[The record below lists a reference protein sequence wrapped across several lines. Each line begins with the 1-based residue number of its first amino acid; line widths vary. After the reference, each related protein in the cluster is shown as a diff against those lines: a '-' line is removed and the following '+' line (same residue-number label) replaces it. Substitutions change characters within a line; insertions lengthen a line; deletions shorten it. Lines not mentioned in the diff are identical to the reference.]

1 MGDLEKNVEVK
12 VAEKGAEEKVI
23 VDVNVPRDKREEL
36 VQKAE
41 RHLGYDSLYVW
52 NANING
58 YIIQLRTNERH
69 LDDFWRENWFPA
81 PMDRNLRPHGVIY
94 AATGIYDEPPGV
106 YYNSET
112 KTGVVVNVNKYEF
125 IRALALGIVNDVCE
139 EQEQLN
145 FLRGSLVDVN
155 GEGVAFLGETGRG
168 VSTNAFLLLE
178 MERARIHS
186 DDIIYVEQLGGEKGR
201 ISTSVSER
209 KFYLKKDLIK
219 ISPRLQALYEKS
231 KKEDGYFILDPWWIG
246 GNEKYLDTTRIKLV
260 FLLVNNSK
268 DKRIAKRLSPQ
279 DAINILTHSQ
289 QPFFN
294 PYRLIH
300 DEKREKLQIAF
311 YKNIFKFAAV
321 YCLNVA
327 HPLLKVQ
334 KEIRRI
340 ITSKEYLEP
349 LEEEKEK
356 AKAEID
362 EIIAQ
367 INLDEIREAVEA
379 LYNGTN
385 VQHLSPEEIKKRAE
399 IYGTKTKFGNYNF
412 VSTVKNR
419 SAGLTIIVGSPEV
432 VQYELNP
439 RQRELMRNLPKTV
452 KDVLHYIKNAP
463 LVCTE
468 RMMGDNPYFTPK
480 CTLFLSVHRGE
491 MIRLAH
497 MVNQT
502 LFPPKDEYN
511 GPHIYIV
518 HIPEWHEKDRQIVVF
533 PEIGVTFVL
542 GTDYYGEDKKGF
554 LRMAMWFAKQQGM
567 LGLHA
572 GAKII
577 RARDAKTGELK
588 TYNTLIF
595 GLTAT
600 GKTTH
605 SCHTHDLD
613 EEDGEGIQIVQDD
626 FVALRPDGSA
636 LGTERG
642 FYLKTEGINP
652 EIQPLIYNAVTKPSA
667 ILENVMVDYKGNVL
681 FESDI
686 LTGNGRGIMQ
696 RDDFGKYKSPT
707 VNLPPLSEVDG
718 MIILMITRRNTVVPI
733 ASKLTLEQAAA
744 AFMLGESI
752 ETSGSDPKRAGQS
765 VREVGTN
772 PFIVGSKAEEGNRF
786 YDMLKG
792 FGDKVQ
798 CYLINTGGVGE
809 LRETNEEGVSIV
821 KRKVERVQIKEMAA
835 IIRGIAR
842 NSIEWEPEP
851 YFGTLVPKKVEGVDI
866 GRFKL
871 EKWYSIEQIEEMVQ
885 QLKKERREWLN
896 KFPELYPEIKNAFP
910 P

>member
-1 MGDLEKNVEVK
+1 MGELDK
-12 VAEKGAEEKVI
+12 VPKQEGVI
-23 VDVNVPRDKREEL
+23 DVGISRETREEL

-41 RHLGYDSLYVW
+41 RHLGYDSIYVW

-58 YIIQLRTNERH
+58 YIIQLRTNESH

-81 PMDRNLRPHGVIY
+81 SIERNLRPHGVIY
-94 AATGIYDEPPGV
+94 AATGVYDENPGI

-112 KTGVVVNVNKYEF
+112 KTGIIFNVNDYEF
-125 IRALALGIVNDVCE
+125 VRALALGIVADVCE
-139 EQEQLN
+139 EQERLN
-145 FLRGSLVDVN
+145 FLRGSLVDIN
-155 GEGVAFLGETGRG
+155 GEGVAIMGETGRG

-178 MERARIHS
+178 LERARIHS

-209 KFYLKKDLIK
+209 KFFLKKDLIK
-219 ISPRLQALYEKS
+219 IYPRLQALYEKS
-231 KKEDGYFILDPWWIG
+231 KRENSHFMLDPWWIG
-246 GNEKYLDTTRIKLV
+246 GNEKYLDTTRIKLI
-260 FLLVNNSK
+260 FLLVNNRK
-268 DKRIAKRLSPQ
+268 DARVAKRLNTQ
-279 DAINILTHSQ
+279 EAIDILTRSP

-294 PYRLIH
+294 PYLLIRS
-300 DEKREKLQIAF
+300 EKRRKLQIDF

-321 YCLNVA
+321 YYLNVA
-327 HPLLKVQ
+327 HPLLDMQ
-334 KEIRRI
+334 KEVRRI

-349 LEEEKEK
+349 LLEEKER

-362 EIIAQ
+362 EIVSQ
-367 INLDEIREAVEA
+367 LNLEEIRQEVEN
-379 LYNGTN
+379 LYERTN
-385 VQHLSPEEIKKRAE
+385 VKQLPPERIRKMAE
-399 IYGTKTKFGNYNF
+399 KYGTKTIFNNYNF

-419 SAGLTIIVGSPEV
+419 SAGLTITVGSPEV
-432 VQYELNP
+432 VQYEMSP
-439 RQRELMRNLPKTV
+439 KQKELMKDLPKTM
-452 KDVLHYIKNAP
+452 KDVLQYIKSAP
-463 LVCTE
+463 LICTE
-468 RMMGDNPYFTPK
+468 RTMGGNPDFTPK

-502 LFPPKDEYN
+502 LFDPLDNYN
-511 GPHIYIV
+511 GPHIFIV
-518 HIPEWHEKDRQIVVF
+518 FIPEWQEKDRQIIVF

-542 GTDYYGEDKKGF
+542 GTDYYGEAKKGM

-572 GAKII
+572 GAKKI
-577 RARDAKTGELK
+577 RARDTQTGKIK

-605 SCHTHDLD
+605 SCHTHDLNEAD
-613 EEDGEGIQIVQDD
+613 EEGIEIVQDD

-642 FYLKTEGINP
+642 FYLKTEGVNP
-652 EIQPLIYNAVTKPSA
+652 EIQPLIYDAVTKPDA

-707 VNLPPLSEVDG
+707 VNLPPLKDVDG
-718 MIILMITRRNTVVPI
+718 LIVLMITRRNTVVPI
-733 ASKLTLEQAAA
+733 ASKLALEQAAA

-772 PFIVGSKAEEGNRF
+772 PFIVGNKGLEGNKF
-786 YDMLKG
+786 YDIIKG
-792 FGDKVQ
+792 LGDKVR

-809 LRETNEEGVSIV
+809 LRETNEEGVSVV
-821 KRKVERVQIKEMAA
+821 KRKVDRVQIKEMAS

-842 NSIEWEPEP
+842 NNIEWVPEP
-851 YFGTLVPKKVEGVDI
+851 HFGTLVPKEVEGVDMDK
-866 GRFKL
+866 FKL
-871 EKWYSIEQIEEMVQ
+871 EKYYSIEQVEEMVQ
-885 QLKKERREWLN
+885 QLKKERKEWLN
-896 KFPELYPEIKNAFP
+896 SFPELYEEIKKAFP
-910 P
+910 T

>member
-1 MGDLEKNVEVK
+1 MGNLEKVQTREGK
-12 VAEKGAEEKVI
+12 IDIGISRE
-23 VDVNVPRDKREEL
+23 KREEL

-41 RHLGYDSLYVW
+41 RHMGYDSIYVW

-58 YIIQLRTNERH
+58 YIIQLRTNEEH

-81 PMDRNLRPHGVIY
+81 AIDRNLRPHGIIY
-94 AATGIYDEPPGV
+94 AATGIYDENPGI

-112 KTGVVVNVNKYEF
+112 KTGIIFNVYDYEF
-125 IRALALGIVNDVCE
+125 VRALALGIVADVCE
-139 EQEQLN
+139 EQERLN
-145 FLRGSLVDVN
+145 FLRGSLVDIN
-155 GEGVAFLGETGRG
+155 GEGVAIMGETGSG

-209 KFYLKKDLIK
+209 KFFLTRELIR
-219 ISPRLQALYEKS
+219 IYPRLQAIYEKS
-231 KKEDGYFILDPWWIG
+231 KKENNHFMLDPWWIG
-246 GNEKYLDTTRIKLV
+246 GNEKYLDTTRIKIV
-260 FLLVNNSK
+260 FLLVNHPK
-268 DKRIAKRLSPQ
+268 DVRIAKRLGPQ
-279 DAINILTHSQ
+279 EAINVLTHSQ

-294 PYRLIH
+294 PYLLVK
-300 DEKREKLQIAF
+300 DEKRKKLQTEF
-311 YKNIFKFAAV
+311 YKTIFKFAAV
-321 YCLNVA
+321 YSLNMA
-327 HPLLKVQ
+327 KPLLDVQ
-334 KEIRRI
+334 KEVRRI
-340 ITSKEYLEP
+340 ITSKEYVEP
-349 LEEEKEK
+349 LEEEREK

-362 EIIAQ
+362 EIISK
-367 INLDEIREAVEA
+367 INLEEIKQAVQK
-379 LYNGTN
+379 LYKRTN
-385 VQHLSPEEIKKRAE
+385 VKHLSPEIIRKMAE

-419 SAGLTIIVGSPEV
+419 SAGLTITVGSPEV
-432 VQYELNP
+432 VQYEMNP
-439 RQRELMRNLPKTV
+439 RQKELMKNLPKTV
-452 KDVLHYIKNAP
+452 KDVLQYVKNAP
-463 LVCTE
+463 LVCSE
-468 RMMGDNPYFTPK
+468 RNMGDNPYFSPK
-480 CTLFLSVHRGE
+480 CTLFLSIHRGE

-502 LFPPKDEYN
+502 LFPPKENYN
-511 GPHIYIV
+511 GPHIFIV
-518 HIPEWHEKDRQIVVF
+518 HIPEWHEKDRQIIVF

-542 GTDYYGEDKKGF
+542 GTDYYGEDKKGM

-577 RARDAKTGELK
+577 RARDAKTGKIK

-605 SCHTHDLD
+605 SCHTHDLN
-613 EEDGEGIQIVQDD
+613 ENDGEGIEIVQDD
-626 FVALRPDGSA
+626 FIALRPDGSA

-642 FYLKTEGINP
+642 FYLKTEGVNP
-652 EIQPLIYNAVTKPSA
+652 EIQPLIYDAVTKPDA

-696 RDDFGKYKSPT
+696 RDDFGKYKSST
-707 VNLPPLSEVDG
+707 LNLPPLKDVDG
-718 MIILMITRRNTVVPI
+718 LIILMITRRNTVVPI

-772 PFIVGSKAEEGNRF
+772 PFIVGNKALEGNRF
-786 YDMLKG
+786 YDIIKG
-792 FGDKVQ
+792 LGDKVQ

-809 LRETNEEGVSIV
+809 LREVNEEGVSIV
-821 KRKVERVQIKEMAA
+821 KRKVERVEIKEMAS

-842 NSIEWEPEP
+842 NNIEWVPEP
-851 YFGTLVPKKVEGVDI
+851 YFGTLVPKEVEGVNMD
-866 GRFKL
+866 RFRL

-885 QLKKERREWLN
+885 QLKKERKEWLN
-896 KFPELYPEIKNAFP
+896 SFPELYEEIKKAFP
-910 P
+910 N

>member
-1 MGDLEKNVEVK
+1 MVEMEQVPGK
-12 VAEKGAEEKVI
+12 KGVI
-23 VDVNVPRDKREEL
+23 DVGISREKREEL

-41 RHLGYDSLYVW
+41 RHMGYDSIYVW

-58 YIIQLRTNERH
+58 YIIQLRTNEPH

-81 PMDRNLRPHGVIY
+81 AIDRNLRPHGVIY
-94 AATGIYDEPPGV
+94 AATGLYDEPPGI

-112 KTGVVVNVNKYEF
+112 KTGIVFNVGNYEF
-125 IRALALGIVNDVCE
+125 VRALALGIVADVCE
-139 EQEQLN
+139 EQERLN
-145 FLRGSLVDVN
+145 FLRGSLVDIN
-155 GEGVAFLGETGRG
+155 GEGVAFMGETGRG

-178 MERARIHS
+178 MDRARIHS

-209 KFYLKKDLIK
+209 KFFLKKDLIK
-219 ISPRLQALYEKS
+219 IYPRLQALYEKS
-231 KKEDGYFILDPWWIG
+231 KKENNHFMLDPWWIG
-246 GNEKYLDTTRIKLV
+246 GNEKYVDTTRIKLI
-260 FLLVNNSK
+260 FLLVNYRK
-268 DKRIAKRLSPQ
+268 DPRIAKRLTPQ
-279 DAINILTHSQ
+279 EAIKILTHSQ

-294 PYRLIH
+294 PYLMVRSS
-300 DEKREKLQIAF
+300 KREKLEIEF

-321 YCLNVA
+321 YYLNLA
-327 HPLLKVQ
+327 HPLLEMQ
-334 KEIRRI
+334 KEVRRI
-340 ITSKEYLEP
+340 ITTKEYLEP
-349 LEEEKEK
+349 LIEEKER

-362 EIIAQ
+362 EIISQ
-367 INLDEIREAVEA
+367 IDLNEIRQAVEK
-379 LYNGTN
+379 LYNRSN
-385 VQHLSPEEIKKRAE
+385 VKHLSEQKIREMAE
-399 IYGTKTKFGNYNF
+399 AYGTKTKFNNYNF

-432 VQYELNP
+432 VQYEMSP
-439 RQRELMRNLPKTV
+439 KQKELMKNLPKTMS
-452 KDVLHYIKNAP
+452 DVLQYIKSAP
-463 LVCTE
+463 FVCTD
-468 RMMGDNPYFTPK
+468 RTMGDNPYFTPR
-480 CTLFLSVHRGE
+480 CTLYVSVHRGE

-502 LFPPKDEYN
+502 LFDPKENYN
-511 GPHIYIV
+511 GPHLYIV
-518 HIPEWHEKDRQIVVF
+518 YIPEWQEKDRQIIVF

-542 GTDYYGEDKKGF
+542 GTDYYGEAKKGF

-577 RARDAKTGELK
+577 RARDAKTGKIK

-605 SCHTHDLD
+605 SCHTHDLN
-613 EEDGEGIQIVQDD
+613 EADGEGIEIVQDD

-642 FYLKTEGINP
+642 FYLKTEDLNP

-696 RDDFGKYKSPT
+696 RDDFGKYKSPS
-707 VNLPPLSEVDG
+707 VNLPPVKDVDG
-718 MIILMITRRNTVVPI
+718 LIVLMITRRNTVVPI
-733 ASKLTLEQAAA
+733 ASKLTIEQAAA

-752 ETSGSDPKRAGQS
+752 ESSGSDPKRAGQS

-772 PFIVGSKAEEGNRF
+772 PFIVGSKGQEGNRF
-786 YDMLKG
+786 YEILKG
-792 FGDKVQ
+792 LGDKVQ

-809 LRETNEEGVSIV
+809 LREINEEGISII
-821 KRKVERVQIKEMAA
+821 KRKVERIQIKEMAS

-842 NSIEWEPEP
+842 NNIEWIPEP
-851 YFGTLVPKKVEGVDI
+851 YFGTLVPKEVEGVDME
-866 GRFKL
+866 RFKL

-885 QLKKERREWLN
+885 QLKKERKEWLN
-896 KFPELYPEIKNAFP
+896 SFPELYEEIKTAFP
-910 P
+910 T